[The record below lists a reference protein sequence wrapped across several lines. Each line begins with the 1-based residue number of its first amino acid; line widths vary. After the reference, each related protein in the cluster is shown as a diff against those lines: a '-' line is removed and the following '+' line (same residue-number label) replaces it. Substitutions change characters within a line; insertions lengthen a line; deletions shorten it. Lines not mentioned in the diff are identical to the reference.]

1 MSAILYQEQNEGG
14 LHLLT
19 YKERRLAPDYID
31 SLRSFDECKLVRIM
45 QGSGVWE
52 INGDFYPFRRND
64 LFLFS
69 RLDYRRI
76 RSVGSAARIEQ
87 VTFIP
92 AAVFPYQRCTGL
104 FFTWPSG
111 FSNRLPE
118 GREAQEIRNCFAEM
132 RRAAHDSGPYQAEC
146 IRNLLSR
153 MVILAAMCG
162 PPADPVAPAGDKNTL
177 IASAMQY
184 INGHLAEPLS
194 LTKVA
199 AVFSFSP
206 AYFARA
212 FRQAAGIPFTD
223 YVARCRV
230 NAVIAAIS
238 SRNINILDA
247 AFQYGF
253 RSSSGFYKTFTR
265 VTGCPPGA
273 FRRS

>member
-1 MSAILYQEQNEGG
+1 MAISTLSGG
-14 LHLLT
+14 MTFFFFH
-19 YKERRLAPDYID
+19 AWI
-31 SLRSFDECKLVRIM
+31 IA
-45 QGSGVWE
+45 
-52 INGDFYPFRRND
+52 
-64 LFLFS
+64 
-69 RLDYRRI
+69 
-76 RSVGSAARIEQ
+76 GSALL
-87 VTFIP
+87 
-92 AAVFPYQRCTGL
+92 AALRV
-104 FFTWPSG
+104 
-111 FSNRLPE
+111 
-118 GREAQEIRNCFAEM
+118 
-132 RRAAHDSGPYQAEC
+132 
-146 IRNLLSR
+146 LSR
-153 MVILAAMCG
+153 SPLFRPRFFLISVVPGCFSPG

>member
-118 GREAQEIRNCFAEM
+118 GPGSAGDQKLLCGNAP
-132 RRAAHDSGPYQAEC
+132 RRARFRPLSGGMYSKSAFQNGDSG
-146 IRNLLSR
+146 RD
-153 MVILAAMCG
+153 V
-162 PPADPVAPAGDKNTL
+162 
-177 IASAMQY
+177 
-184 INGHLAEPLS
+184 
-194 LTKVA
+194 
-199 AVFSFSP
+199 
-206 AYFARA
+206 
-212 FRQAAGIPFTD
+212 
-223 YVARCRV
+223 
-230 NAVIAAIS
+230 
-238 SRNINILDA
+238 
-247 AFQYGF
+247 
-253 RSSSGFYKTFTR
+253 RSSGRS
-265 VTGCPPGA
+265 CCA
-273 FRRS
+273 CRR